1 MSAAPQI
8 PPAAITLWDSLTNP
22 RGQRFEGSWD
32 DVLDLPEWTCPPE
45 LESKSA
51 NKGWSPATFR
61 QDRREK
67 AGVESVC
74 ALALDYEAQPD
85 QPATS
90 LEEAAALW
98 GHHAGWIYTTWSHRP
113 EQPRFRV
120 IVPLSRAVSAA
131 EYGLIWRWAATRCVE
146 VGHAI
151 DEACR
156 DASRLWFLPA
166 VRPGCAAEYRLVP
179 LQGGRWL
186 DADAVIEEQRALE
199 VPPPAPPR
207 RERAASPTEDG
218 AARYVRKAL
227 DGALDDLRRAPKGT
241 RHNTIRAKAYHLGGL
256 LHLGV
261 LSADE
266 IEREL
271 VGEAQRCGWDNLDK
285 TKQTVRYQIEAGRRA
300 PKALPEL
307 RHSQEAGGGGRG
319 APPAP
324 PAEGAGSDDG
334 APGGGGEEPPAEDW
348 QEVLIRRKGEITS
361 DLANVVAYLEHDDA
375 WRGRLRFNEARQRI
389 EVADGE
395 AWRTWQDA
403 DDTDAAVWFQRA
415 RRLRVQPVAACVAV
429 QSVARR
435 QSCNP
440 LTDYLS
446 SLVWDGVPRLDG
458 WLSTYAGAKD
468 TAYTRAAGACWLRS
482 AIARAFCPGIKAD
495 AALVL
500 EGPQGAGKSSL
511 FRVIGGEYFTDDV
524 HDFGHKDSSAAMAGA
539 WIVELP
545 ELSAMGRTDLETLK
559 AACSRQ
565 VDRYRPSYGRAL
577 VEQPRRCV
585 FGGTTNRSEYLRDET
600 GNRRWLPV
608 LVVAV
613 DLEALRRDRDQLLAE
628 ALVSWRAGES
638 VALPRSVW
646 GEAAE
651 EQAARVESDPWE
663 DKVAE
668 TIRGEREITVVRI
681 LVAGLGLELGKVTQ
695 REQNRVARCL
705 TRLGW
710 ERFQR
715 RDPGGGRTW
724 AYRPSHQSPESGD
737 K

>member
-1 MSAAPQI
+1 MSAATQI

-51 NKGWSPATFR
+51 NRGWSPATFR

-241 RHNTIRAKAYHLGGL
+241 RHNVIRAKAYHLGGL

-285 TKQTVRYQIEAGRRA
+285 TRQTVRYQIEAGRRA

-348 QEVLIRRKGEITS
+348 QSVLIRRRGEITS
-361 DLANVVAYLEHDDA
+361 DLANVVALLAHDGA
-375 WRGRLRFNEARQRI
+375 WRGRIRYNEARQQI
-389 EVADGE
+389 ETDDSGWRPWAD
-395 AWRTWQDA
+395 T
-403 DDTDAAVWFQRA
+403 DDTEAAVWLQRQWGLRVRPEAVCQAVGLLSRQQRA
-415 RRLRVQPVAACVAV
+415 
-429 QSVARR
+429 
-435 QSCNP
+435 NP
-440 LTDYLS
+440 LAAHLDGLQ
-446 SLVWDGVPRLDG
+446 WGGVPRLDR
-458 WLSTYAGAKD
+458 WLTTYAGAAD
-468 TAYTRAAGACWLRS
+468 TAYTRAVGACWLRS
-482 AIARAFCPGIKAD
+482 AVARALQPGVKAD

-500 EGPQGAGKSSL
+500 EGAQGAGKSSL
-511 FRVIGGEYFTDDV
+511 LGVIGGDYFTDDV
-524 HDFGHKDSSAAMAGA
+524 HDLSSKDAALAISRA

-545 ELSAMGRTDLETLK
+545 ELSALGRAEVELIK
-559 AACSRQ
+559 AFLSRT
-565 VDRYRPSYGRAL
+565 VDRFRPPYGRAL
-577 VEQPRRCV
+577 VELPRRCV
-585 FGGTTNRSEYLRDET
+585 FGGTTNRSDYLRDDT
-600 GNRRWLPV
+600 GNRRFWPV
-608 LVVAV
+608 RVGTV
-613 DLEALRRDRDQLLAE
+613 DLDALRRDRDQLLAE
-628 ALVSWRAGES
+628 AVASWRGGAGL
-638 VALPRSVW
+638 VLP
-646 GEAAE
+646 AE
-651 EQAARVESDPWE
+651 VRDGHAEIVEGRRQEDPWE
-663 DKVAE
+663 EDIARYLGQKNSVTSGDVLSALNIPTE
-668 TIRGEREITVVRI
+668 RRTRGDQMR
-681 LVAGLGLELGKVTQ
+681 AGQVL
-695 REQNRVARCL
+695 A
-705 TRLGW
+705 RLGW
-710 ERFQR
+710 RKR
-715 RDPGGGRTW
+715 RKRVGTAFEWR
-724 AYRPSHQSPESGD
+724 YEKGD
-737 K
+737 DDVPT